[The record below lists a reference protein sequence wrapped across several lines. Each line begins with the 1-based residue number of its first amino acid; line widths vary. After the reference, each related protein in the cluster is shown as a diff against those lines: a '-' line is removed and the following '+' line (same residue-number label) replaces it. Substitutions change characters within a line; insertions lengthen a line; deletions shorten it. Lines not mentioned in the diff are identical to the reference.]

1 MKKGWIVNEYGSPDS
16 LNLEEIPSVAPET
29 GEIRVAVKACGLNF
43 PDTLTIRG
51 KDQYKPE
58 LPFSPGAEFSGE
70 VVEVGV
76 EVTDF
81 KVGDRVFGGTV
92 WGSMREEI
100 TLPTYNVHHIPEGMD
115 YQTAAIFP
123 VTYGT
128 AYHCLVNR
136 AQIQSGETL
145 AVLGASGGVGM
156 AVIQVGKA
164 LGARVIACASTDE
177 KLAKC
182 KEFGADHFVNY
193 SNDDIK
199 IALKT
204 LTDGRGVDVVCDPVG
219 GKYSE
224 SALRATAWGG
234 RFMVVGFTIG
244 EIARIP
250 LNLPLL
256 KGNSI
261 VGVFWSTF
269 ARRFPQI
276 NKENFRQLAE
286 LWKEDK
292 LQPSIYANY
301 PFEEAPKAFEDIE
314 ERRVSGKV
322 VITMDPSI

>member
-1 MKKGWIVNEYGSPDS
+1 MKKGWIVNDYGSPDS
-16 LNLEEIPSVAPET
+16 LDLEEIESVAPET
-29 GEIRVAVKACGLNF
+29 GEIRVAIKACGLNF

-70 VVEVGV
+70 VMEVGADV
-76 EVTDF
+76 SEF
-81 KVGDRVFGGTV
+81 EVGDRVFGGTV

-100 TLPTYNVHHIPEGMD
+100 TLPTYNVHHIPDGMD
-115 YQTAAIFP
+115 YLSAAVFP

-136 AQIQSGETL
+136 ARIQPGETL

-182 KEFGADHFVNY
+182 KEFGADHLVNY

-199 IALKT
+199 SALKS

-224 SALRATAWGG
+224 AALRATAWGG

-256 KGNSI
+256 KGSSI

-269 ARRFPQI
+269 ARRFPHV
-276 NKENFRQLAE
+276 NKENFQQLARFWE
-286 LWKEDK
+286 EGK
-292 LQPSIYANY
+292 LHPSIYAQY
-301 PFEEAPKAFEDIE
+301 PFSKAPEAFEDIE
-314 ERRVSGKV
+314 ARRVSGKV
-322 VITMDPSI
+322 VISMDQCV